1 MFEYG
6 GGQSK
11 SIYLSGR
18 IYRTERAIFLRD
30 FRRILAKIYPAL
42 VITAPTVTMTL
53 ITAIKAMTVGIAA
66 AIAEGFL
73 LRIDVHF
80 KFAGSS

>member
-1 MFEYG
+1 VFEYG

-11 SIYLSGR
+11 SIYLSGS
-18 IYRTERAIFLRD
+18 IYRSERAFFLRD

-53 ITAIKAMTVGIAA
+53 ITAIKAITVGIAA
-66 AIAEGFL
+66 AMAEGFL